1 MRFGAYIMTELAR
14 VLRALADP
22 TRVRIAA
29 LLHGRRELCVCEIV
43 EALGLPQY
51 TVSRHLRELR
61 AAGLVF
67 AARQGR
73 WMHYGLNPRLAR
85 RARAIVDAV
94 CEGARAERAVG
105 VDLQRLRK
113 CLRPREG
120 KTARIACCAPREERS

>member
-1 MRFGAYIMTELAR
+1 M
-14 VLRALADP
+14 RALGDP

-43 EALGLPQY
+43 EALKLPQY
-51 TVSRHLRELR
+51 KVSRHLRELR

-73 WMHYGLNPRLAR
+73 WMHYGLNPRLAECD
-85 RARAIVDAV
+85 RAVVAAV
-94 CEGARAERAVG
+94 CACARAERAVRD
-105 VDLQRLRK
+105 DLKRLRR

-120 KTARIACCAPREERS
+120 NSPRIACCGPRKEKS